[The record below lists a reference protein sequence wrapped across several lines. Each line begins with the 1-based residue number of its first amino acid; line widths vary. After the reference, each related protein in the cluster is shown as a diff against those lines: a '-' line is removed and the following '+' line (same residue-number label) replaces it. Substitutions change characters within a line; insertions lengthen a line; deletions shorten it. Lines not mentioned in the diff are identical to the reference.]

1 MFLNYLDFSLFKMSC
16 RGKINKNKSQNKAKV
31 ALIISNLNVL
41 WEKGEVT
48 FCHQRACL
56 STN

>member
-1 MFLNYLDFSLFKMSC
+1 MLL

-41 WEKGEVT
+41 WQKRRSY
-48 FCHQRACL
+48 FL
-56 STN
+56 SPERLFIYKLKINVL